1 MYCLLAKGFAAIP
14 IVSPAPH
21 IYVTAKF
28 LIMSSRLTSKTI
40 GLTAILFFL
49 LGFCSPLA
57 AQITLYT
64 RTLLSGQTYTQITGG
79 TVINTNAGL
88 SVSMSQNQDD
98 GAVLVTLPFTFT
110 YNGNTFTQATFCTN
124 GWVGMGNQLA
134 VTAAQGR
141 APANLFTATVPNNT
155 LAGWFG
161 DMGANFPGVGSMVH
175 GTVATGV
182 YAFEWRNA
190 VGSGFSVSAT
200 NLINFM
206 IKIYGPASTTPG
218 RIEFLYGTQTG
229 ALTTGRSIGIEDAV
243 GGANRFINALNGSST
258 LTTTATAWPGN
269 GAGYRFDPPV
279 PCSGTPTAGTI
290 TGSTSACPGVN
301 FTLSLAGHST
311 GFGITYQWQS
321 KPTAGSVFTNIPAAT
336 SSILTTNISAPT
348 DFRCIAT
355 CTFSSSSATTTAF
368 SIGMN
373 SYYVCYCKGS
383 LGGNTSASIDSVSI
397 LQTSLANAS
406 PGTAAGSYTQY
417 GITPTTTTSLQAG
430 GLYYIYVK
438 YGSSAIGSVWI
449 DANQNGVFEASEW
462 TQINTTG
469 TSGLAVVRIPSG
481 AVLGLTGMRVRSA
494 DAGATNAAGNA
505 CTSITTGETED
516 YVVTITPAPVNDIK
530 VVTLLSPTQGSNC
543 PFKTI
548 DVKAVIYNNGT
559 APQVNFPII
568 TQLNGPTTNTSIFTH
583 TNALAPFTTDTITLT
598 TYTLTFPG
606 VHTVQTYVSLL
617 NDVNHTNDSSVLF
630 PLTIKPSANVPV
642 VRNDSACYTTEGIM
656 YVLPDPYKHR
666 WYQTPSYTGLVF
678 TGDTMKIPNIMADSF
693 LYVCSYTSDD
703 TASLTTTS
711 AAGNGCGGGAMFNIV
726 PNANVKVESFAA
738 LFSATGVQ
746 TVNVY
751 YRLGTFAGN
760 ETNAGAWTLL
770 GTASV
775 NVSSTTTLTRF
786 TVNAPLNLALGNTY
800 GIYMNYNASYTNGT
814 TTFSNA
820 DMSIQTGTGLCSAFG
835 GTNAGRMFNGTVFY
849 SKAGALCESP
859 LLPIRVYAGPK
870 PIVNLGVDLL
880 PCENSDVIL
889 DAGHSG
895 GTYIWN
901 TMQTSQYINV
911 KNMSGTYWVEVDKYC
926 KASDTVTVTFQP
938 LPSAGGIGFTRLG
951 NTYTFTGSGNQ
962 NAYRAEWIFGDGSP
976 NGHGFST
983 THTYTITGPY
993 TVIMIL
999 YNDCGGDTT
1008 ILTLPL
1014 DVPKV
1019 ASNNDNVL
1027 VYPNPAKDRLTVDF
1041 GKQLIKVTGYEIMNS
1056 IGAVVSKQ
1064 DGLNIGNSKMDINTG
1079 DLPTGNYILK
1089 LIGSDTPVIKPFV
1102 INR

>member
-1 MYCLLAKGFAAIP
+1 MKRLHFLQSKNLA
-14 IVSPAPH
+14 
-21 IYVTAKF
+21 
-28 LIMSSRLTSKTI
+28 
-40 GLTAILFFL
+40 FL
-49 LGFCSPLA
+49 LFMCFNALIIK
-57 AQITLYT
+57 AQTTVTINSTGVTGSFKTGGVNSTGTKVDGNMTNISTSAGNNRGWAVFDLSTIPAGANITAVNVIFTTFSSTLSTANNTIRGTVGNPVSIAGTTLYNQLNT
-64 RTLLSGQTYTQITGG
+64 GTLLNNSMSWPAAG
-79 TVINTNAGL
+79 TVT
-88 SVSMSQNQDD
+88 
-98 GAVLVTLPFTFT
+98 TP
-110 YNGNTFTQATFCTN
+110 
-124 GWVGMGNQLA
+124 
-134 VTAAQGR
+134 VTAAGLAFFQSNIG
-141 APANLFTATVPNNT
+141 VNNVII
-155 LAGWFG
+155 GFIR
-161 DMGANFPGVGSMVH
+161 GS
-175 GTVATGV
+175 T
-182 YAFEWRNA
+182 NA
-190 VGSGFSVSAT
+190 Y
-200 NLINFM
+200 N
-206 IKIYGPASTTPG
+206 IYGYPG
-218 RIEFLYGTQTG
+218 TSAQQPKLEITYLQ
-229 ALTTGRSIGIEDAV
+229 
-243 GGANRFINALNGSST
+243 
-258 LTTTATAWPGN
+258 
-269 GAGYRFDPPV
+269 
-279 PCSGTPTAGTI
+279 PCSGTPAAGTI
-290 TGSTSACPGVN
+290 SGPNMVCAGQSFS
-301 FTLSLAGHST
+301 LSLAGSST
-311 GFGITYQWQS
+311 SGGIAYQWQS
-321 KPTAGSVFTNIPAAT
+321 KLTSGGTFSNIIGGTSAT
-336 SSILTTNISAPT
+336 LTTTITNPT
-348 DFRCIAT
+348 DFRCVLT
-355 CTFSSSSATTTAF
+355 CTGSGLSAMTPVS
-368 SIGMN
+368 SIGIN

-397 LQTSLANAS
+397 VRTSLANAS

-417 GITPTTTTSLQAG
+417 GITPTTSTPLQAG

-494 DAGATNAAGNA
+494 DAGTTNAAGNA

-559 APQVNFPII
+559 APQVNFPIT

-583 TNALAPFTTDTITLT
+583 SNALAPFTTDTIALT

-606 VHTVQTYVSLL
+606 LYTVQTYVSLL

-642 VRNDSACYTTEGIM
+642 VRNDSECYTTEGIM

-726 PNANVKVESFAA
+726 PNANVKVDSFAA
-738 LFSATGVQ
+738 LFSTTGVQ

-775 NVSSTTTLTRF
+775 NVLSTTMLTRF

-800 GIYMNYNASYTNGT
+800 GIYINYNASYTNGT

-938 LPSAGGIGFTRLG
+938 LPSTGGIGFTRLG

-1014 DVPKV
+1014 DVPKF

-1064 DGLNIGNSKMDINTG
+1064 DGLNIDNSKMDINTG

-1089 LIGSDTPVIKPFV
+1089 LIGSDMPVIKPFV